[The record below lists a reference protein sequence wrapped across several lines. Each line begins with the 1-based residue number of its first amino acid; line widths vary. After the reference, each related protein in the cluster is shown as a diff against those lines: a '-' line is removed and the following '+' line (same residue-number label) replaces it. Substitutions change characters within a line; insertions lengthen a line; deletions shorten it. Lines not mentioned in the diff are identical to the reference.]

1 MRINTNFSST
11 WRCVVAALSN
21 LGRDEKEKE
30 AAARVLE
37 LDPGFRISEWVKRG
51 HTWRSPLYI
60 EGVRKAGLPE

>member
-1 MRINTNFSST
+1 M
-11 WRCVVAALSN
+11 AALSN
-21 LGRDEKEKE
+21 LGRDEEARQ